1 MEPHCYQP
9 DGALSGS
16 QLLTHSDSV
25 GISKKN
31 VNVADG
37 VLLQLE
43 RGVGDSCYKS
53 LLSLFPTDVEN
64 SFELDK

>member
-1 MEPHCYQP
+1 MYVA
-9 DGALSGS
+9 DGV
-16 QLLTHSDSV
+16 LLLVAD
-25 GISKKN
+25 
-31 VNVADG
+31 VADG